1 MQGGFISS
9 QCFPFGLD
17 KFKRQQKVVAISDI
31 TGALKNTN
39 GLDIPSIIRYSKEN
53 GNIKDFME
61 VDAIDTKCLLR
72 EECDVLIPSA
82 LWGNKLNLI

>member
-1 MQGGFISS
+1 
-9 QCFPFGLD
+9 
-17 KFKRQQKVVAISDI
+17 VAISDI
-31 TGALKNTN
+31 TTTLKNTS

-72 EECDVLIPSA
+72 
-82 LWGNKLNLI
+82 